1 MPRYNA
7 LLQLASDVHE
17 LAGPP
22 RNATPHSRSRSC
34 RAVRLHPRCRGHAF
48 SNTKPDADLTF
59 IDGGASFSTQGVPI
73 AKDSAIVEAGV
84 DFQISPTG
92 KLGIGYSGQLSNDN
106 NDHAMTVSFSLGF

>member
-1 MPRYNA
+1 
-7 LLQLASDVHE
+7 
-17 LAGPP
+17 
-22 RNATPHSRSRSC
+22 
-34 RAVRLHPRCRGHAF
+34 
-48 SNTKPDADLTF
+48 
-59 IDGGASFSTQGVPI
+59 VPI